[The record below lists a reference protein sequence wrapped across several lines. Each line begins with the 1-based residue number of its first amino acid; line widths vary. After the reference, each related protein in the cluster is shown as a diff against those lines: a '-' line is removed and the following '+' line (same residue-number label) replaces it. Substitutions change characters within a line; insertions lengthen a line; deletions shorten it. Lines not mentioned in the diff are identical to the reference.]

1 MKEQTFQHALK
12 IEHDVCIGCSRCIRV
27 CPTEALRVKYG
38 KAQLYPD
45 WCIDCGQCY
54 RACPTRAIVVESDDF
69 NKIYSYQHRIL
80 LIPSLFTGQFPENIS
95 EDDIYHALYQIGFTQ
110 IVEVEMS
117 VDSLTESINH
127 YIANNDTKPTISS
140 FCPAIVR
147 LIQVNYPSLVD
158 NLMRLK
164 APVDI
169 TAEYC
174 KSQLVQKGI
183 DEKEIGIFYITP
195 CAAKIAAVKNPLG
208 GYGTAIT
215 GVLNMDDLYNR
226 TFHRIKQNKPIDI
239 RCQHTPTLSG
249 RSIRWS
255 LTDGEASNIN
265 GRCLAIDGMD
275 NVIEFLDKLEENKNC
290 NFDFLEIRACDE
302 SCPGGI
308 LTLGNRFLAVEH
320 MKYTAEQA
328 PEKSQLPSEFS
339 FTYDMIKAGEIKERS
354 MVRYDKDIA
363 KAIEKMERAKKIRKQ
378 LPNID
383 CGACGAPSCE
393 ALADDVVR
401 GESKIAYCIFVQKQ
415 QEQSGMLNYEQSF
428 EIMEEI
434 WGKNK
439 FRRK

>member
-1 MKEQTFQHALK
+1 MREQTFQHALK

-27 CPTEALRVKYG
+27 CPTEALRVKHG

-45 WCIDCGQCY
+45 WCIDCGECY

-69 NKIYSYQHRIL
+69 NKIYSFQHRVL
-80 LIPSLFTGQFPENIS
+80 LIPSLFTGQFPGTVAI
-95 EDDIYHALYQIGFTQ
+95 DDIYHALYQIGFTQ

-127 YIANNDTKPTISS
+127 YISSNKKPVIST

-147 LIQVNYPSLVD
+147 LIQVNYPSLVE

-169 TAEYC
+169 TAEYY
-174 KSQLVQKGI
+174 KKQLLEKGI
-183 DEKEIGIFYITP
+183 NENDIGIFYITP

-208 GYGTAIT
+208 EYGTAIT

-226 TFHRIKQNKPIDI
+226 TFHRIKQNKQLDI
-239 RCQHTPTLSG
+239 RCKHTPTLSE
-249 RSIRWS
+249 RSVKWS
-255 LTDGEASNIN
+255 LTNGEASNIN

-275 NVIEFLDKLEENKNC
+275 NVIEFLDKLEDDENT

-320 MKYTAEQA
+320 MRRIAKKA
-328 PEKSQLPSEFS
+328 PGKSLLPSEFS
-339 FTYDMIKAGEIKERS
+339 FTYDMIKAGNIEERS
-354 MVRYDKDIA
+354 MVRYDKDIG
-363 KAIEKMERAKKIRKQ
+363 KAIEKMEKAKKIRKQ

-383 CGACGAPSCE
+383 CGACGTPSCE

-401 GESKIAYCIFVQKQ
+401 GASKISYCIFVQKQ
-415 QEQSGMLNYEQSF
+415 QEQSGMLNQEQSF

>member
-1 MKEQTFQHALK
+1 MKEPIFQHALK
-12 IEHDVCIGCSRCIRV
+12 IEHDDCIGCSRCIRV
-27 CPTEALRVKYG
+27 CPTEALRVKHG

-54 RACPTRAIVVESDDF
+54 RACPTRAIVIESDDF
-69 NKIYSYQHRIL
+69 NKIYSYQHRVL
-80 LIPSLFTGQFPENIS
+80 LIPSLFMGQFPRDIS
-95 EDDIYHALYQIGFTQ
+95 EDEIYHALYQIGFTQ
-110 IVEVEMS
+110 ITEVEMG
-117 VDSLTESINH
+117 VDTLNEAINQ
-127 YIANNDTKPTISS
+127 YVADNAKPIISS

-174 KSQLVQKGI
+174 KKQLLQKGI

-226 TFHRIKQNKPIDI
+226 TYLHITQNKPIDI

-249 RSIRWS
+249 KSIKWS
-255 LTDGEASNIN
+255 LTNGEATNIN

-275 NVIEFLDKLEENKNC
+275 NVIEFLDKLEDDEDSI
-290 NFDFLEIRACDE
+290 FDFLEIRACDE

-308 LTLGNRFLAVEH
+308 LAPGNRFLAVEH
-320 MKYTAEQA
+320 MKHTAEKA
-328 PEKSQLPSEFS
+328 PEKSLLPSEFS
-339 FTYDMIKAGEIKERS
+339 FTYDMIEAGEIEERS
-354 MVRYDKDIA
+354 MIKYDKNIVVA
-363 KAIEKMERAKKIRKQ
+363 LEKMEEAKKIRRQ
-378 LPNID
+378 LPYID

-393 ALADDVVR
+393 ALADDVVK
-401 GESKIAYCIFVQKQ
+401 GESKISYCIFIQKQ
-415 QEQSGMLNYEQSF
+415 QEQSGMLSSEESF

-439 FRRK
+439 FRK